1 MRVLSSARYLL
12 SEKGTTVITR
22 LQRFFLLFLSRLVL
36 TEMNNFL
43 FVGGI

>member
-1 MRVLSSARYLL
+1 MRVLSSLPFIGEGDNRYN
-12 SEKGTTVITR
+12 SFTT
-22 LQRFFLLFLSRLVL
+22 FFLLFLSRLVL